1 MLYPNTRNNV
11 IQKQILGTSVDTQ
24 FREGEATALGWG
36 VLTFHSPFRSCDLQQ
51 VQLPVI
57 SHSQC
62 LMKSKY
68 TSDLLPSTLFC
79 AGLPQGGKDTC
90 QVSSKL
96 MICKQISYTT
106 FRQSNQKTPLKVY
119 SKLRRYRS

>member
-1 MLYPNTRNNV
+1 M
-11 IQKQILGTSVDTQ
+11 DAQ
-24 FREGEATALGWG
+24 FRESEATALGWG

-79 AGLPQGGKDTC
+79 AGLPEGGKDTC

-96 MICKQISYTT
+96 MIPNRISYTT
-106 FRQSNQKTPLKVY
+106 FRQSNEKTPLTGY
-119 SKLRRYRS
+119 SKLRRSRS

>member
-1 MLYPNTRNNV
+1 MDSQTRD
-11 IQKQILGTSVDTQ
+11 S
-24 FREGEATALGWG
+24 EATALGWG
-36 VLTFHSPFRSCDLQQ
+36 VLTFHSPFLSCDLQQ

-62 LMKSKY
+62 LLKSKY
-68 TSDLLPSTLFC
+68 TSDLLPSTLYC

-96 MICKQISYTT
+96 MIRKRISYTT
-106 FRQSNQKTPLKVY
+106 FRQSNQKTLLKSYVY
-119 SKLRRYRS
+119 WTVHHLDS